1 MTSLC
6 VCAVLRCISIYH
18 TYYTTYD
25 MTWESQSAW
34 LWLSIEAHLAVV
46 CASAPALKTFFKHTL
61 KDYTYGFRRSG
72 KSSNSDPSTEQS
84 GYSGRTDTRGAIY
97 GGQRGGFSAAV
108 ESGYGNGGIPEYN
121 SRGEK
126 MKPWEIRIDSEHE
139 LVYTK
144 GKVPSLKDDEF
155 HYGHRF

>member
-1 MTSLC
+1 
-6 VCAVLRCISIYH
+6 
-18 TYYTTYD
+18 
-25 MTWESQSAW
+25 MTWESHPAW

-46 CASAPALKTFFKHTL
+46 CASTPALKTFFKHTL

-72 KSSNSDPSTEQS
+72 KSSNTDPSVELGQS
-84 GYSGRTDTRGAIY
+84 GYSGRSDSRGAVY
-97 GGQRGGFSAAV
+97 GGQRGNFTSAATATAG
-108 ESGYGNGGIPEYN
+108 SGYGVTALPGYN

-126 MKPWEIRIDSEHE
+126 AIPWEIRVDSEHE

-144 GKVPSLKDDEF
+144 GKVQSMKDDEF

>member
-1 MTSLC
+1 
-6 VCAVLRCISIYH
+6 
-18 TYYTTYD
+18 
-25 MTWESQSAW
+25 MTWESQPAW

-72 KSSNSDPSTEQS
+72 KSSSSDPSVENGHS
-84 GYSGRTDTRGAIY
+84 GYGGRSDSRGAIY
-97 GGQRGGFSAAV
+97 GGQRGGYAAAATPSTAAV
-108 ESGYGNGGIPEYN
+108 RGYGVTALPEYN

-126 MKPWEIRIDSEHE
+126 AIPWEIRVDSEHE
-139 LVYTK
+139 LVYSK
-144 GKVPSLKDDEF
+144 GKVPSMQDDEF